1 MNTNQITSGED
12 DIPSIH
18 LLTLVDSQEKTIETA
33 VVWQNLR
40 KTYRDVGPSNY
51 VLDSRQLLRTP
62 WMLIKKLHQGFVKAR
77 LVQTARLHVF
87 RISFKQPRHV
97 YTMLAD
103 MC

>member
-51 VLDSRQLLRTP
+51 VLDSRQLFADAVDAY
-62 WMLIKKLHQGFVKAR
+62 QE
-77 LVQTARLHVF
+77 TARRFRGGSVSADHTSSVF
-87 RISFKQPRHV
+87 LNH
-97 YTMLAD
+97 L
-103 MC
+103 